1 MGDHAMTSVTTKTEG
16 LQLETETA
24 GYLFDNWFDP
34 IESGIR
40 ERVRELID
48 ELIRQELDEA
58 LARPRYGRRA
68 KAPGER
74 SAGGVAG
81 HRHGSRTRSLTGSF
95 GKVEIT
101 VPRARLDA
109 GNGRTSEWKSQ
120 ALRAYQRRTLAAD
133 AVIAG
138 AYLAGTNTRRVRRA
152 LGALFGGAVGKDT
165 VSRVWRK
172 VKSDWDAWNARSL
185 ADEPIVRLILDGTVV
200 RVRLDRKATSI
211 SLLVVLGVRADG
223 QKMLLAVKNMGGE
236 SAEAWRTVLDDLIK
250 RGLRRPELLIVD
262 GGSGLESAIAA
273 VWDGVPVQRCT
284 VHKHRN
290 LLAHAPDRLHEEITA
305 DYTDMIYAATPA
317 EIEKRRQAFIR
328 KWRVKH
334 RAVADSLEEAGDR
347 LFTFTRL
354 PPSQWRSVRT
364 TNAIERLHEEF
375 KRRIKTQTVLPSADT
390 AAMLFWALLASG
402 QISMRKVDGWQ
413 TLSTPI
419 KQTSNKQLIDLAA

>member
-1 MGDHAMTSVTTKTEG
+1 MTSITTKAEG
-16 LQLETETA
+16 LQLQTETA
-24 GYLFDNWFDP
+24 SHLFDNWFDP

-40 ERVRELID
+40 ERVRGFIE
-48 ELIRQELDEA
+48 EMIRAELDDV
-58 LARPRYGRRA
+58 LARPRYGRRE
-68 KAPGER
+68 K
-74 SAGGVAG
+74 SAEGAESAAGAAG
-81 HRHGSRTRSLTGSF
+81 HRHGSRTRSLMGTF

-101 VPRARLDA
+101 LPRARLAAADGKTA
-109 GNGRTSEWKSQ
+109 EWRSKG
-120 ALRAYQRRTLAAD
+120 LRAYQRRTLAAD

-152 LGALFGGAVGKDT
+152 LKALFGGAVGKDT

-172 VKSDWDAWNARSL
+172 VKSDWDAWNARPL
-185 ADEPIVRLILDGTVV
+185 AEEPIVRLILDGTVV

-223 QKMLLAVKNMGGE
+223 QKVLLAVKSMGGE
-236 SAEAWRTVLDDLIK
+236 STQAWRAVLDDLIR
-250 RGLRRPELLIVD
+250 RGLRKPEFLIVD
-262 GGSGLESAIAA
+262 GGSGLEQALCAA
-273 VWDGVPVQRCT
+273 WGEVPTQRCT

-290 LLAHAPDRLHEEITA
+290 LLAHAPERLHEEVTA

-317 EIEKRRQAFIR
+317 EIEKRRRAFLR
-328 KWRVKH
+328 KWRAKCK
-334 RAVADSLEEAGDR
+334 AVADSLEEAGDR

-354 PPSQWRSVRT
+354 PPSQWRSART

-402 QISMRKVDGWQ
+402 QIAMRKVDGWQ
-413 TLSTPI
+413 TLAT
-419 KQTSNKQLIDLAA
+419 KLTTQTIDQTVDLAA